1 MAGSYFSTHYFISNI
16 YVVLKVSFFISLQG
30 NRVAIVKNIPEIN
43 ARLWKVKHL
52 IKIIPITF
60 PYGEP
65 TEDDINHT
73 ILKENG
79 QCLVTKTLAPAP
91 EQIAALEKFDSDDKK
106 MDSTTI
112 KRDTRHRWNNA
123 FTGGF

>member
-1 MAGSYFSTHYFISNI
+1 M
-16 YVVLKVSFFISLQG
+16 
-30 NRVAIVKNIPEIN
+30 
-43 ARLWKVKHL
+43 
-52 IKIIPITF
+52 KITPITF

-65 TEDDINHT
+65 TKEDVQHT
-73 ILKENG
+73 VLKENG

-91 EQIAALEKFDSDDKK
+91 EQIAALEQFDSDEKK

-123 FTGGF
+123 YTGGF